1 MPDRRAGRSMKPFT
15 CGLFLF
21 CTQETRATSR
31 SVQRFCILMSSA
43 SELPTPA
50 SASFGLFCSPPATAL
65 EEPTHRES
73 IKDRNRIDQ
82 RRRREV
88 VLSSQRARRAQV
100 LAQSRGVWDGVPAPE
115 AFDLSVEDHGE
126 SEAESESMEAVATP
140 ASATAAA
147 DEMDTGAGG
156 SGGKRAGRSGRTR
169 RGPGRNVAAEQL
181 TSAEWLVD
189 VPPDLAGSWYV
200 TPRPAGWRCL
210 VRTSGELT
218 RAYGRTGGKPRAFP
232 SALPGGSRASRGAV
246 GACVLDCIWSD
257 AEKTYYVL
265 DCLVWNGHRLVD
277 CPFEFRH
284 FWLRQRLGADEP
296 APATAPA
303 TQQRSAANP
312 CVFAPLLALPATPLN
327 LHAAYAGSPPFA
339 APKDGLLFVHREA
352 LYEGGMSPLVLS
364 WADASC
370 SARFFDYGS
379 DQMREQLKRR
389 PGQAAR
395 WRAAELESAVRFS
408 ELWEAAER
416 PPMEDALPAEGLPSA
431 PPLSVSSTAPPVL
444 SGVMLGAKADAED
457 GDDAMISE

>member
-1 MPDRRAGRSMKPFT
+1 
-15 CGLFLF
+15 
-21 CTQETRATSR
+21 
-31 SVQRFCILMSSA
+31 MSSA
-43 SELPTPA
+43 PLGTAFVRMANA
-50 SASFGLFCSPPATAL
+50 SASDLTAPSPASFGLFCSPPATAL

-82 RRRREV
+82 RRRREA
-88 VLSSQRARRAQV
+88 VLSSQRARRARM
-100 LAQSRGVWDGVPAPE
+100 LAQSRGLWDGVPAPE
-115 AFDLSVEDHGE
+115 AFDLSVDDHGE
-126 SEAESESMEAVATP
+126 SEAESESMETVATP

-147 DEMDTGAGG
+147 DEMDTGGGGG

-189 VPPDLAGSWYV
+189 VPPDLAGRWYV

-265 DCLVWNGHRLVD
+265 DVLAWNGHRLVD

-284 FWLRQRLGADEP
+284 FWLRQRLGADE
-296 APATAPA
+296 AVPA
-303 TQQRSAANP
+303 TQQRTAANP

-352 LYEGGMSPLVLS
+352 LYEGGTSPLVLS
-364 WADASC
+364 WSDASC

-379 DQMREQLKRR
+379 DQMQAQLKRR
-389 PGQAAR
+389 PGQAER
-395 WRAAELESAVRFS
+395 WRAAELETAVRFT

-416 PPMEDALPAEGLPSA
+416 PPMEDALPDALVLPAEGLPSS
-431 PPLSVSSTAPPVL
+431 PPLSGSSTAPPVL
-444 SGVMLGAKADAED
+444 SGAMLGAKGDAD
-457 GDDAMISE
+457 GDDAMSSE

>member
-1 MPDRRAGRSMKPFT
+1 MKPFT

-156 SGGKRAGRSGRTR
+156 SGGKRAGRSGHLTCHGNAKEWGKRQSSGERGAGVSKSGKGGESSRERKGAGANERSSR
-169 RGPGRNVAAEQL
+169 R
-181 TSAEWLVD
+181 EW
-189 VPPDLAGSWYV
+189 GEGG
-200 TPRPAGWRCL
+200 RPAKCAP
-210 VRTSGELT
+210 T
-218 RAYGRTGGKPRAFP
+218 AA
-232 SALPGGSRASRGAV
+232 GA
-246 GACVLDCIWSD
+246 
-257 AEKTYYVL
+257 
-265 DCLVWNGHRLVD
+265 
-277 CPFEFRH
+277 
-284 FWLRQRLGADEP
+284 
-296 APATAPA
+296 
-303 TQQRSAANP
+303 
-312 CVFAPLLALPATPLN
+312 
-327 LHAAYAGSPPFA
+327 
-339 APKDGLLFVHREA
+339 
-352 LYEGGMSPLVLS
+352 
-364 WADASC
+364 
-370 SARFFDYGS
+370 
-379 DQMREQLKRR
+379 
-389 PGQAAR
+389 
-395 WRAAELESAVRFS
+395 
-408 ELWEAAER
+408 
-416 PPMEDALPAEGLPSA
+416 
-431 PPLSVSSTAPPVL
+431 
-444 SGVMLGAKADAED
+444 
-457 GDDAMISE
+457 

>member
-15 CGLFLF
+15 CGLFYF
-21 CTQETRATSR
+21 FQIFTQETRAPSR
-31 SVQRFCILMSSA
+31 SVKRSVTMSSA
-43 SELPTPA
+43 SELSAPA

-200 TPRPAGWRCL
+200 TPRPAGWRPEPEIGEKQPFLRRPWRVTCGPGPTVG
-210 VRTSGELT
+210 VRSQKL
-218 RAYGRTGGKPRAFP
+218 
-232 SALPGGSRASRGAV
+232 ASRNYF
-246 GACVLDCIWSD
+246 WSF
-257 AEKTYYVL
+257 L
-265 DCLVWNGHRLVD
+265 Q
-277 CPFEFRH
+277 
-284 FWLRQRLGADEP
+284 RQ
-296 APATAPA
+296 
-303 TQQRSAANP
+303 
-312 CVFAPLLALPATPLN
+312 
-327 LHAAYAGSPPFA
+327 
-339 APKDGLLFVHREA
+339 
-352 LYEGGMSPLVLS
+352 
-364 WADASC
+364 
-370 SARFFDYGS
+370 
-379 DQMREQLKRR
+379 
-389 PGQAAR
+389 
-395 WRAAELESAVRFS
+395 WRAACGPGPIARNF
-408 ELWEAAER
+408 AT
-416 PPMEDALPAEGLPSA
+416 PC
-431 PPLSVSSTAPPVL
+431 
-444 SGVMLGAKADAED
+444 ADA
-457 GDDAMISE
+457 